1 MNFIN
6 NCYIVERKSYAL
18 STNEYALYVKNYKF
32 VPMCLKFTLA
42 REKWKF
48 ICVGLR

>member
-18 STNEYALYVKNYKF
+18 NTNEYVLYVENYKF
-32 VPMCLKFTLA
+32 VPLLKFTPS
-42 REKWKF
+42 RERWRF

>member
-1 MNFIN
+1 MKFIN

-32 VPMCLKFTLA
+32 VPMMKFISS
-42 REKWKF
+42 REKWRF